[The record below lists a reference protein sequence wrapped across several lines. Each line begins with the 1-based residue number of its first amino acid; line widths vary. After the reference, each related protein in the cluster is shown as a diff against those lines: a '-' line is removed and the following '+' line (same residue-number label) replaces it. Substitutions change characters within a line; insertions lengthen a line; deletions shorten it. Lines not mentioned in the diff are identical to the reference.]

1 MSNRMSL
8 VRLSFLG
15 LLLLLHTGCST
26 HTLRNL
32 FSWNRKGE
40 PQTVAE
46 LDAGKSK
53 ADAATQSKSESMK
66 MASWNPFRRGG
77 AEAGVAEASKSASE
91 SSVAGS
97 ERQSP
102 LLRNPFSNDANPGDD
117 PFLKDESARERQSG
131 SARDQDAESTP
142 SRTAKGS
149 ERPIRRTAA
158 AVAGV
163 DEQPEMA
170 EPLIASRPSRSTE
183 QPPRSALEAQKLA
196 ELDALLDG
204 RELAGARQA
213 GRDAAAKA
221 SRTARTAESSA
232 ADAIR
237 KARETAESRKQA
249 AQAASRDLQKSLA
262 DAELV
267 FEEPSAPPKAAR
279 AQAAS
284 TDRAE
289 PLILR
294 RPQTKRAVAKTD
306 ATDAADDDEPT
317 PSESDEEPA
326 VASAETLFGE
336 TASKSPVRKSAA
348 DFGWKSSEPSR
359 STPTGKLRLAGLQ
372 RESSAEEDED
382 EQIPTL
388 SGGENSPIFD
398 EPQFTSPLQHTL
410 TPGSRTSEHTFQSAD
425 PFIATP
431 VPQPS
436 VQPAPVPAE
445 PQDQVDESEF
455 DGPESSVVAPPASGG
470 SGGLS
475 GLSIRTWC
483 LAAVGVIVL
492 GLLFLPVRRRTAV
505 RQTTIGQTSIA

>member
-53 ADAATQSKSESMK
+53 ADPATQSKSESMK

-221 SRTARTAESSA
+221 SR
-232 ADAIR
+232 
-237 KARETAESRKQA
+237 
-249 AQAASRDLQKSLA
+249 
-262 DAELV
+262 
-267 FEEPSAPPKAAR
+267 
-279 AQAAS
+279 
-284 TDRAE
+284 
-289 PLILR
+289 
-294 RPQTKRAVAKTD
+294 
-306 ATDAADDDEPT
+306 
-317 PSESDEEPA
+317 
-326 VASAETLFGE
+326 
-336 TASKSPVRKSAA
+336 
-348 DFGWKSSEPSR
+348 
-359 STPTGKLRLAGLQ
+359 
-372 RESSAEEDED
+372 
-382 EQIPTL
+382 
-388 SGGENSPIFD
+388 
-398 EPQFTSPLQHTL
+398 
-410 TPGSRTSEHTFQSAD
+410 
-425 PFIATP
+425 
-431 VPQPS
+431 
-436 VQPAPVPAE
+436 
-445 PQDQVDESEF
+445 
-455 DGPESSVVAPPASGG
+455 
-470 SGGLS
+470 
-475 GLSIRTWC
+475 
-483 LAAVGVIVL
+483 
-492 GLLFLPVRRRTAV
+492 
-505 RQTTIGQTSIA
+505 